1 MNINKIMEDKN
12 SEINQEPIL
21 TFSEIQEQLGGGN
34 NNEEEEGNEDNI
46 INTINNI
53 EGNEN
58 ASTENETLANQESLR
73 VPETNQTKETVS
85 IKKIESTTI
94 KDVDLENSKNFI
106 EKKNFSGIKNEPNPF
121 TYFFQD
127 NSNHENRM
135 NEVINIPLIKFR
147 NSPSQPQNN
156 LVHPILNF
164 SQRHIA
170 TTLIDIIRFGRNK
183 RIAIYKELNGNRI
196 FFYKFVV
203 AYDNY
208 LNTHWFFPNRASNV
222 NFV

>member
-73 VPETNQTKETVS
+73 VPETNHTQETAS
-85 IKKIESTTI
+85 IQKIKSTPI

-106 EKKNFSGIKNEPNPF
+106 EKKKFFWNKKRTKSIYLLFSRQFK
-121 TYFFQD
+121 
-127 NSNHENRM
+127 S
-135 NEVINIPLIKFR
+135 
-147 NSPSQPQNN
+147 
-156 LVHPILNF
+156 
-164 SQRHIA
+164 
-170 TTLIDIIRFGRNK
+170 
-183 RIAIYKELNGNRI
+183 
-196 FFYKFVV
+196 
-203 AYDNY
+203 
-208 LNTHWFFPNRASNV
+208 
-222 NFV
+222 